1 MILESPHKKKT
12 GQLFMWSINPLD
24 HISTIYQYE
33 NEIFYKVGV
42 QDLKMSCGKLLV
54 TTADKGIYYLQHKKG
69 VILNSCLRKIEH
81 SAVRNPVNVIN
92 SGEFINV
99 VTCK

>member
-1 MILESPHKKKT
+1 
-12 GQLFMWSINPLD
+12 MWSINPLD
-24 HISTIYQYE
+24 HISTIHHYE
-33 NEIFYKVGV
+33 NEIFSKVGV
-42 QDLKMSCGKLLV
+42 QDLKMSCGKLLA

-69 VILNSCLRKIEH
+69 VILNSYLRKIEH
-81 SAVRNPVNVIN
+81 SGVRNPVNVIH